1 MHGKHH
7 NPDTATVA
15 FDLLADAERARVKA
29 RVQAKLASQGFR
41 PWAATLSPDTKGPG
55 AGLAVLTRAAPI
67 AGDQPLPHRESYR

>member
-15 FDLLADAERARVKA
+15 FDLLADAERSRVKA

-41 PWAATLSPDTKGPG
+41 PLGGDLLARYKTSRCPG
-55 AGLAVLTRAAPI
+55 V
-67 AGDQPLPHRESYR
+67 GDRGSTNAEHNW